1 MNKFTLFIVSGKN
14 PPCRTS
20 TRWIEIVFGIDL
32 AFLEPGEIPARRAR
46 PLSMRRAGQIRSA
59 SRAVLDCIAVIHSHG
74 VGAAARPARALRPRC
89 TDTPDRAPAPQC
101 TET

>member
-32 AFLEPGEIPARRAR
+32 TFLATGPYIYRKKSE
-46 PLSMRRAGQIRSA
+46 
-59 SRAVLDCIAVIHSHG
+59 
-74 VGAAARPARALRPRC
+74 
-89 TDTPDRAPAPQC
+89 
-101 TET
+101 